1 MSTGER
7 FIDKQILV
15 VDTNG
20 VCLSYMF
27 GLFQNGVPIE
37 NTSTYFRK
45 GSQWLII
52 RYVNLAD
59 LGNYSCYVNNS
70 LGHVESDLAT
80 LSASNATG
88 ES

>member
-1 MSTGER
+1 M
-7 FIDKQILV
+7 
-15 VDTNG
+15 
-20 VCLSYMF
+20 
-27 GLFQNGVPIE
+27 PIE
-37 NTSTYFRK
+37 NTSTYFTK
-45 GSQWLII
+45 GSQWLLIPRI
-52 RYVNLAD
+52 NLAD